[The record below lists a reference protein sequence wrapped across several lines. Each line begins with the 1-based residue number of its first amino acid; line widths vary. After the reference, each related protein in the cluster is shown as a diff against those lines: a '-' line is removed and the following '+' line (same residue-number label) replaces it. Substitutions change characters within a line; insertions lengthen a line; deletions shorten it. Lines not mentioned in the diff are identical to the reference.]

1 MNESGSVKCLNCGE
15 QASGKF
21 CWNCGQKTTVGRLHI
36 KEILIEFFLSPFHI
50 ENHGLFWTFSW
61 LFTQPGEVIRNY
73 VHGERKLLYPAFR
86 YLVLGGT
93 IATIIA
99 QRYEIFHADVI
110 MNDAVDDAGSSMFEF
125 LDPLIKIFNSLFDF
139 IDPGFFVYVNDN
151 LTIVNLFAIPV
162 FATFTFLFF
171 RPKGYN
177 YAENLTLQ
185 AYITSQQLWTLI
197 VIFPLLQFLPG
208 IKDLILQAYTVFT
221 TLYYFYVVLKFF
233 NMWSILGFI
242 LILLSFIYS
251 YIVQFSLTY
260 GIYSLFGQSM
270 AAGH

>member
-1 MNESGSVKCLNCGE
+1 MMKTNSSFKCLNCGE
-15 QASGKF
+15 EATGKF
-21 CWNCGQKTTVGRLHI
+21 CWNCGQKTSTGRLHI
-36 KEILIEFFLSPFHI
+36 KEILTEFFLSPFHI

-61 LFTQPGEVIRNY
+61 LFTQPGEVIRKY
-73 VHGERKLLYPAFR
+73 VHGERIFLYPAFR

-99 QRYEIFHADVI
+99 QRYKIFHLDI
-110 MNDAVDDAGSSMFEF
+110 EDIAVPMLNVVE
-125 LDPLIKIFNSLFDF
+125 PN
-139 IDPGFFVYVNDN
+139 FFVYVNDN

-162 FATFTFLFF
+162 FATFTYLFF
-171 RPKGYN
+171 KPKGYN

-208 IKDLILQAYTVFT
+208 IKDLILQGYTIFT
-221 TLYYFYVVLKFF
+221 TLYYFYVVMRFF
-233 NMWSILGFI
+233 NMWSFLGFI

-251 YIVQFSLTY
+251 YLVQFSLTY
-260 GIYSLFGQSM
+260 GIYSFFGHSIST
-270 AAGH
+270 GH